1 MKNDASF
8 IHILRKNLRSYSM
21 FLVLGIIF
29 SIFALITQYINATP
43 RNITNIFI
51 QNSYILLLATG
62 MVLIIITGNIDLS
75 VGSVCAFT
83 GAVSALVYN
92 LNIGLI
98 PTIIVAMLVGSAIG
112 AFQGASVAYLRVP
125 SFIVTLAGMLLFR
138 GLTYIITDISPITP
152 KDDAYKRI
160 VSGYLF
166 ENEDGPQTAL
176 IFVTAA
182 IIAVLVCIV
191 ASHNRKKKINYGFF
205 VLPVQYF
212 ILRLLLLIMVIG
224 GLAFVFSAYHG
235 IPNIVVLMSVV
246 IGVFVFI
253 TKRTILGRHIYAVG
267 GNAAAAKLSGINSER
282 IVFLVFVIMGTLAGL
297 SGVVFTAYLNSALPQ
312 AGELF
317 ELEAIAAAFIG
328 GASATGGI
336 GTIIGAVTG
345 ALVMGTINNGMSLM
359 NLGAEYQLVVKA
371 LVLLSAVWYD
381 LYSRR
386 KAIL

>member
-1 MKNDASF
+1 MKDHISF
-8 IHILRKNLRSYSM
+8 LNILRKNLRSYSM
-21 FLVLGIIF
+21 FFVLGIIF
-29 SIFALITQYINATP
+29 LIFAVITQYINTTP

-75 VGSVCAFT
+75 VGSLCAFT
-83 GAVSALVYN
+83 GAVSVLVYN
-92 LNIGLI
+92 LNIGII
-98 PTIIVAMLVGSAIG
+98 PTIIITMLIGSIIG

-152 KDDAYKRI
+152 KDDTYKQI

-166 ENEDGPQTAL
+166 ENETGPDTSL
-176 IFVTAA
+176 IFTTA
-182 IIAVLVCIV
+182 IIIAIIMCIF
-191 ASHNRKKKINYGFF
+191 ASYNRRKKIRYGFS

-212 ILRLLLLIMVIG
+212 IVRIVLLFLVIG
-224 GLAFVFSAYHG
+224 GLAFVFSQYHG
-235 IPNIVVLMSVV
+235 IPNIVVLMSIV
-246 IGVFVFI
+246 IGIFVFI
-253 TKRTILGRHIYAVG
+253 TKKTVLGRHIYAVG

-312 AGELF
+312 AGQLF

-359 NLGAEYQLVVKA
+359 NLGAEYQLIVKA
-371 LVLLSAVWYD
+371 LVLLLAVWYD
-381 LYSRR
+381 LYSR
-386 KAIL
+386 KKTVL

>member
-1 MKNDASF
+1 MKDHISF
-8 IHILRKNLRSYSM
+8 LNILRKNLRSYSM
-21 FLVLGIIF
+21 FFVLGIIF
-29 SIFALITQYINATP
+29 LIFAVITQYINTTP

-75 VGSVCAFT
+75 VGSLCAFT
-83 GAVSALVYN
+83 GAVSVLVYN
-92 LNIGLI
+92 LNIGII
-98 PTIIVAMLVGSAIG
+98 PTIIITMLIGSIIG

-138 GLTYIITDISPITP
+138 GLTYIITNISPITP
-152 KDDAYKRI
+152 KDDTYKQI

-166 ENEDGPQTAL
+166 ENETGPDTSL
-176 IFVTAA
+176 IFTTA
-182 IIAVLVCIV
+182 IIIAIIMCIF
-191 ASHNRKKKINYGFF
+191 ASYNRRKKIRYGFS

-212 ILRLLLLIMVIG
+212 IVRIVLLFLVIG
-224 GLAFVFSAYHG
+224 GLAFVFSQYHG
-235 IPNIVVLMSVV
+235 IPNIVVLMSIV
-246 IGVFVFI
+246 IGIFVFI
-253 TKRTILGRHIYAVG
+253 TKKTVLGRHIYAVG

-312 AGELF
+312 AGQLF

-359 NLGAEYQLVVKA
+359 NLGAEYQLIVKA
-371 LVLLSAVWYD
+371 LVLLLAVWYD
-381 LYSRR
+381 LYSR
-386 KAIL
+386 KKTVL